1 MLRYIAKRLIASI
14 PVMLGVLVAV
24 FFLMRV
30 LPGDPTQM
38 MAAEF
43 GASAEELARMRAS
56 LGVDDPI
63 MVQFWDFV
71 RNAARGD
78 LGRSLFTN
86 RPVTTQI
93 VDQVPSTFQLAAAS
107 LVIAILIGVPIGVV
121 AAVRSNSVI
130 DAGSMVLA
138 LIGVSMPSFWL
149 GLILIYVFSYRLGWL
164 PAAGVGDLR
173 YLLMPAFALG
183 FSSAAI
189 IARLTRSSMLEV
201 LRQEYIVTARAK
213 GLASR
218 LVIFRHALKN
228 ALIPLVTIIGL
239 QFASL
244 MGGAVIIETVFARRG
259 LGSLTIQAILQ
270 KDYPLVQGTILF
282 VALAYIVVNLIVDI
296 SYAFLDPRIRYE

>member
-63 MVQFWDFV
+63 MVHFWDFV

-244 MGGAVIIETVFARRG
+244 MGGAVIIETVFARKG

>member
-107 LVIAILIGVPIGVV
+107 LMIAVLIGVPIGVV

-244 MGGAVIIETVFARRG
+244 MGGAVIIETVFARKG

>member
-244 MGGAVIIETVFARRG
+244 MGGAVIIETVFARKG